1 MHTLISLKLPI
12 RKLNTTN
19 NTHAILFIHSL
30 TLSLFI
36 VIITKRKTYNLP
48 SRCSTTSVAVCLS
61 RNKYSR
67 MRAYNF
73 SSLSLATTSCPYPFF
88 HSRLPNTYL
97 LSLTLSFSLIY
108 ILIVLLLYNFDRA
121 FFSLSP
127 SSSSL
132 FLSTL
137 PRAFHSSFLYT
148 RSSNNL

>member
-12 RKLNTTN
+12 RKLNTTS

-30 TLSLFI
+30 TLFLFI
-36 VIITKRKTYNLP
+36 VIITKRKTYNLS

-61 RNKYSR
+61 RNKFSR

-121 FFSLSP
+121 FFSLSF
-127 SSSSL
+127 

-137 PRAFHSSFLYT
+137 PRAFPSSFLYT